1 MYVGTLSAQ
10 KTKVAGGGG
19 WGWGAWAAPWVKR
32 LTLGFGS
39 GPALM
44 VFVTLNPALAS
55 VLAVGS
61 LLGILSLSLPLSLS
75 LSLSLSL
82 CPSPTRTVSVFLQ
95 MNT

>member
-10 KTKVAGGGG
+10 KTQVAGGGG
-19 WGWGAWAAPWVKR
+19 GGGAWAAPWVKR

-61 LLGILSLSLPLSLS
+61 LLGILSLSL
-75 LSLSLSL
+75 SLSLSL